1 MTKKRVFSHPL
12 FLLTPVDYRLRPLL
26 GVFRAYP
33 ARSLR
38 DWARKFEFLVTL
50 IYYQNQNGR
59 SSSNDSL
66 PPIGVPVGAE

>member
-1 MTKKRVFSHPL
+1 MTKKTIFSHSL

-38 DWARKFEFLVTL
+38 DWISFYSDP
-50 IYYQNQNGR
+50 IYCFCLR
-59 SSSNDSL
+59 
-66 PPIGVPVGAE
+66 PI